1 MLNNHKVLVNDEL
14 YEVMNKFNRTGN
26 YNLIVLD
33 ENNYVGLVS
42 KANTLKAYR
51 ENLLA
56 EESCE

>member
-1 MLNNHKVLVNDEL
+1 MLNNDKVSVNDEL

-42 KANTLKAYR
+42 RANTLKAYR

-56 EESCE
+56 EESGE